1 LTPQKNK
8 AGRTAGQLLAKKW
21 ARQACAAA
29 AVCAISAVG
38 DDGCV
43 ASASTP
49 ASVINVTIAANE
61 KDAARWVREV
71 VFMALSFAVV
81 ALSMQ

>member
-1 LTPQKNK
+1 LTPHKNK
-8 AGRTAGQLLAKKW
+8 AQRTAGLVSKKKW
-21 ARQACAAA
+21 AAQACAATAVFAINA
-29 AVCAISAVG
+29 AA
-38 DDGCV
+38 DGCWV

-61 KDAARWVREV
+61 KDTARWVREV
-71 VFMALSFAVV
+71 VFMAWSFAVI

>member
-1 LTPQKNK
+1 LTPHKNK
-8 AGRTAGQLLAKKW
+8 ARRTAGRIMAKKW
-21 ARQACAAA
+21 ARQTCAAA

-38 DDGCV
+38 DEGCV

-49 ASVINVTIAANE
+49 ASVISVTIAANE

-71 VFMALSFAVV
+71 LFMAWSFAVI